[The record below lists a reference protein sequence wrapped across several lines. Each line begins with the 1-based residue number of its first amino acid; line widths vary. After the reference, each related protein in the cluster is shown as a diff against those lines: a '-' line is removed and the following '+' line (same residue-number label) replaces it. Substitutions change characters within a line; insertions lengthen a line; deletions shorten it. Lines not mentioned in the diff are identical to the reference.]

1 MHITE
6 VSKFVLYEGSKG
18 RAVVTVLFPY
28 QYGLGL
34 NPGVEA
40 ICGLNFL
47 LVLSLAAR
55 GFSPGSLVFPFQ
67 LNTAKFR
74 FDLEYMDMF
83 Q

>member
-1 MHITE
+1 M
-6 VSKFVLYEGSKG
+6 SKFVLYEVSKG
-18 RAVVTVLFPY
+18 RAVVTALFPH

-34 NPGVEA
+34 NLGVEA
-40 ICGLNFL
+40 ICALNFL

-55 GFSPGSLVFPFQ
+55 GFLPSSLVFPFQ

-74 FDLEYMDMF
+74 FDLDYVDIF